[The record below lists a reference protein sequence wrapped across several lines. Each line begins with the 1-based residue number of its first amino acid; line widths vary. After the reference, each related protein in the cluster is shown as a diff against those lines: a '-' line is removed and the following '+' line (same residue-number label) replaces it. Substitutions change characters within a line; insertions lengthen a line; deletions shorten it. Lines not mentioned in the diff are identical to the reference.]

1 MDYISGYVR
10 DHVMSSTQIPP
21 GLGQSGLVNLMFL
34 DIDDRRV
41 SNNVRITGLLLVLHA
56 SMLPCS
62 HALHD

>member
-1 MDYISGYVR
+1 
-10 DHVMSSTQIPP
+10 MSSTQIPP